1 MVVLPAQRVST
12 ERHKHMDEIEVL
24 KRQLSESVREVED
37 EREQRI
43 KLQKFADLCRICIG
57 TGLIPC
63 RICTGTGFTPATF
76 ASGLGSPPAASTLW
90 PVLGLSQGQHTTGH
104 VSRTRTRGTQQDTWH
119 APGHVSGTRTG

>member
-1 MVVLPAQRVST
+1 MVVLTVQRVTT

-57 TGLIPC
+57 TGLSPC
-63 RICTGTGFTPATF
+63 RIHTVAGT
-76 ASGLGSPPAASTLW
+76 
-90 PVLGLSQGQHTTGH
+90 
-104 VSRTRTRGTQQDTWH
+104 
-119 APGHVSGTRTG
+119 